1 MSFPILR
8 ALTLTLL
15 APAALAYPAPPKFVE
30 SRLVFEAELRSYE
43 VVDVDGDELADLIV
57 VTLSNRERRLQLHR
71 QRADS
76 SFSAEPDWA
85 QVIPAEVVA
94 FGILDCREEPGKE
107 LLLFTPGGILSA
119 TFSKS
124 GLAGN
129 ARVELRQPV
138 FPEIAESDRLDR
150 WPWILDIDFDGDD
163 DLILPEEGRVSCYTT
178 GKDESGKTRLSR
190 QGDLPSRYD
199 AGEKLAVPREFEE
212 DDDDDDDDDDEKKRT
227 YDRRALRLFDG
238 ASSSL
243 PRMMRSQLLERR
255 RRWELPRLGFWNADL
270 RPDAVVVSKNQLDVK
285 LQSDGLVFQSLA
297 PIALP
302 PLDKEK
308 RRSIELVNLEDDEID
323 GQSELVRI
331 TSDDSGLQKEY
342 EVVVTS
348 ISADGTLAPDARA
361 VLLFQAS
368 DAEIAFR
375 DADGDG
381 RKDLILVT
389 TQLPS
394 GISSLASVRVDVAL
408 EIYRGLPDGSL
419 SRRADAKYL
428 RSFTPEKLSRLTEAQ
443 IFHLSGDYDGDGR
456 DDLLLMDES
465 GRMCIHRLIGDGSD
479 LEFDSESMLPPYAPP
494 EPAQSCW
501 AFDFNTDTVSD
512 LCMRLEKGLLV
523 FVSRAEGGQ

>member
-1 MSFPILR
+1 MSFPILPTTMLSL
-8 ALTLTLL
+8 ATLAVGTY
-15 APAALAYPAPPKFVE
+15 AAPPKFVE
-30 SRLVFEAELRSYE
+30 SRLVFEGELRSYE
-43 VVDVDGDELADLIV
+43 VVDVDGDELADLLV

-85 QVIPAEVVA
+85 QVMPAEVVS

-150 WPWILDIDFDGDD
+150 WPWILDLDFDGDD
-163 DLILPEEGRVSCYTT
+163 DLVLPEEGRVSCYTT
-178 GKDESGKTRLSR
+178 GKDESGKMRLLR

-199 AGEKLAVPREFEE
+199 AGEKLAMPREFEE
-212 DDDDDDDDDDEKKRT
+212 DDDDDEETKRT

-243 PRMMRSQLLERR
+243 PRMTRTQLLERR

-270 RPDAVVVSKNQLDVK
+270 RPDAVVVSKNQLEVK
-285 LQSDGLVFQSLA
+285 LQGDGLVFQGLA
-297 PIALP
+297 PITLP
-302 PLDKEK
+302 PLDKDK
-308 RRSIELVNLEDDEID
+308 RRTIELVNLEDDETD
-323 GQSELVRI
+323 TQSELVRI

-348 ISADGTLAPDARA
+348 IGADGTLAAEARA

-394 GISSLASVRVDVAL
+394 GISSIASVRVDVAL
-408 EIYRGLPDGSL
+408 EVYRGLPDGSL

-465 GRMCIHRLIGDGSD
+465 GRMRIHRLISDGAD

-501 AFDFNTDTVSD
+501 AFDFNTDAVSD

-523 FVSRAEGGQ
+523 FVSRGEGGP